1 MSSFYSQEELSTL
14 GLKSYGTNVKISRF
28 ARFYSPEKISI
39 GDNVRI
45 DDFCILSGNVTI
57 GSHIHI
63 SAYVA
68 LYGSMGIELEDYTG
82 ISPMTA
88 VYSAMDDF
96 GGDYLI
102 GPIHPEE
109 KTHVT
114 GGKVTIKRYSQIGT
128 HCVVFP
134 NITIG
139 EGSVVGACSMVNKSL
154 APWGINFGIPAQR
167 KSDRKKNLL
176 QFTNLESR

>member
-28 ARFYSPEKISI
+28 ARIYSPEKISI

-82 ISPMTA
+82 ISPMTT

-154 APWGINFGIPAQR
+154 APWGIYFGIPAQR
-167 KSDRKKNLL
+167 KSDRNKNLL
-176 QFTNLESR
+176 QFAEMESR

>member
-1 MSSFYSQEELSTL
+1 MNSFYTEAELASL
-14 GLKSYGTNVKISRF
+14 GLKSYGTNVKLSRF
-28 ARFYSPEKISI
+28 ARLYSPEKISI

-45 DDFCILSGNVTI
+45 DDFCIISGNVII

-88 VYSAMDDF
+88 IYSAMDDF
-96 GGDYLI
+96 GGDFLI
-102 GPIHPEE
+102 GPIHPVE

-114 GGKVTIKRYSQIGT
+114 GGKVLIKRYSQIGT

-134 NITIG
+134 HLTIG

-154 APWGINFGIPAQR
+154 DSWGIYYGTPVTKKGN
-167 KSDRKKNLL
+167 RKKELL
-176 QFTNLESR
+176 KYIDK

>member
-1 MSSFYSQEELSTL
+1 MNSFYSQEELSAL
-14 GLKSYGTNVKISRF
+14 GLKSYGTNVRISRF
-28 ARFYSPEKISI
+28 ARLYSPEKISI

-82 ISPMTA
+82 ISPMTT

-102 GPIHPEE
+102 GPIHPSH
-109 KTHVT
+109 KTNVT
-114 GGKVTIKRYSQIGT
+114 GGMVTLKRYSQIGT

-134 NITIG
+134 DLTVG
-139 EGSVVGACSMVNKSL
+139 EGTVVGACSMVKDSL
-154 APWGINFGIPAQR
+154 DSWGVYCGVPAI
-167 KSDRKKNLL
+167 KKKGRKKGLL
-176 QFTNLESR
+176 SFV

>member
-1 MSSFYSQEELSTL
+1 MSSFYSQEELSAL
-14 GLKSYGTNVKISRF
+14 GLKSYGTNVRISRF
-28 ARFYSPEKISI
+28 ARIYSPEKISI
-39 GDNVRI
+39 GNNVRI
-45 DDFCILSGNVTI
+45 DDFCILSGNITI

-82 ISPMTA
+82 ISPMTT

-114 GGKVTIKRYSQIGT
+114 GGKVTIKKYSQIGT

-134 NITIG
+134 NLTIG
-139 EGSVVGACSMVNKSL
+139 EGSVVGACSMVRHNTEPWTIYVGVPAHKLKERSRGLINKL
-154 APWGINFGIPAQR
+154 Y
-167 KSDRKKNLL
+167 
-176 QFTNLESR
+176 

>member
-128 HCVVFP
+128 HCVIFP
-134 NITIG
+134 NLTID
-139 EGSVVGACSMVNKSL
+139 EGVVIGACSMVRHSL
-154 APWGINFGIPAQR
+154 ESWGIYYGTPVTRNGNREKGIVELV
-167 KSDRKKNLL
+167 N
-176 QFTNLESR
+176 QFP

>member
-1 MSSFYSQEELSTL
+1 MSSFYSQEELSAL
-14 GLKSYGTNVKISRF
+14 GLKSYGTNVRISRF
-28 ARFYSPEKISI
+28 ARIYSPEKISI

-82 ISPMTA
+82 ISPMTT

-96 GGDYLI
+96 SGDYLI
-102 GPIHPEE
+102 GPIHPDE

-114 GGKVTIKRYSQIGT
+114 GGKVILKRYSQIGT
-128 HCVVFP
+128 HCVIFP
-134 NITIG
+134 NLVIG
-139 EGSVVGACSMVNKSL
+139 EGAVVGACSMVKNNLDS
-154 APWGINFGIPAQR
+154 WNIYGGIPAKR
-167 KSDRKKNLL
+167 IKERKKKLINLI
-176 QFTNLESR
+176 

>member
-1 MSSFYSQEELSTL
+1 MNSFYSEEELAKI
-14 GLKSYGTNVKISRF
+14 GFKSIGRNVFISRY
-28 ARFYSPEKISI
+28 ARFYHPERISI
-39 GDNVRI
+39 GNNVRI

-82 ISPMTA
+82 ISPMTT

-134 NITIG
+134 NLTIG

-154 APWGINFGIPAQR
+154 APWGIYFGIPAQK
-167 KSDRKKNLL
+167 KSERKKGLTKL
-176 QFTNLESR
+176 VI

>member
-1 MSSFYSQEELSTL
+1 MSSFYSQEELSAL
-14 GLKSYGTNVKISRF
+14 GLKSYGTKVRISRF
-28 ARFYSPEKISI
+28 ARIYSPEKISI

-82 ISPMTA
+82 ISPMTT

-114 GGKVTIKRYSQIGT
+114 GGKVTLERYSQIGT

-134 NITIG
+134 NITIS
-139 EGSVVGACSMVNKSL
+139 EGSVVGANSLVNCNL
-154 APWGINFGIPAQR
+154 EPWGIYFGVPAR
-167 KSDRKKNLL
+167 FKKLRSKGLL
-176 QFTNLESR
+176 KLL

>member
-82 ISPMTA
+82 ISPMTT

-154 APWGINFGIPAQR
+154 APWGIYFGIPAQK
-167 KSDRKKNLL
+167 KSERKKGLTKL
-176 QFTNLESR
+176 VV

>member
-45 DDFCILSGNVTI
+45 DDFCIISGNVTI

-109 KTHVT
+109 KTHVN
-114 GGKVTIKRYSQIGT
+114 GGKVTIKKYSQIGT
-128 HCVVFP
+128 HCIVFP
-134 NITIG
+134 NLTIG
-139 EGSVVGACSMVNKSL
+139 EGSVVGACSMVRHNTE
-154 APWGINFGIPAQR
+154 PWTIYVGIPAHKLKER
-167 KSDRKKNLL
+167 
-176 QFTNLESR
+176 SRGLINKLY

>member
-1 MSSFYSQEELSTL
+1 MSSFYSQKELSTL
-14 GLKSYGTNVKISRF
+14 GLKSYGTNVRISRF

-45 DDFCILSGNVTI
+45 DDFCILSGNITI

-82 ISPMTA
+82 ISPMTT

-114 GGKVTIKRYSQIGT
+114 GGKVTIKKYSQIGT

-134 NITIG
+134 NLTIG

-154 APWGINFGIPAQR
+154 APWGIYFGIPAQK
-167 KSDRKKNLL
+167 KSERKKGLTKL
-176 QFTNLESR
+176 VV

>member
-1 MSSFYSQEELSTL
+1 MSSFYSQEELSAL
-14 GLKSYGTNVKISRF
+14 GLKSYGTNVRISRF

-82 ISPMTA
+82 ISPMTT

-139 EGSVVGACSMVNKSL
+139 EGSVVGACSMVRHNTE
-154 APWGINFGIPAQR
+154 PWTFYVGIPAHKLKER
-167 KSDRKKNLL
+167 
-176 QFTNLESR
+176 SRGLINKLY

>member
-1 MSSFYSQEELSTL
+1 MSSFYSQEELSAL
-14 GLKSYGTNVKISRF
+14 GLKSYGTDVRISQF
-28 ARFYSPEKISI
+28 ARIYSPEKISI

-82 ISPMTA
+82 ISPMTT

-102 GPIHPEE
+102 GPIHPCE

-134 NITIG
+134 NITID
-139 EGSVVGACSMVNKSL
+139 EGCVVGANSLVNCNL
-154 APWGINFGIPAQR
+154 EPWGIYFGVPAR
-167 KSDRKKNLL
+167 FKKLRSQGLL
-176 QFTNLESR
+176 KLL

>member
-1 MSSFYSQEELSTL
+1 MSSFYSQEELSAL
-14 GLKSYGTNVKISRF
+14 GLKSYGTNVRISRF
-28 ARFYSPEKISI
+28 ARIYSPEKISI

-82 ISPMTA
+82 ISPMTT

-139 EGSVVGACSMVNKSL
+139 EGSVVGACSMVIHNTE
-154 APWGINFGIPAQR
+154 PWTIYVGIPAHKLKER
-167 KSDRKKNLL
+167 
-176 QFTNLESR
+176 SRGLINKLY